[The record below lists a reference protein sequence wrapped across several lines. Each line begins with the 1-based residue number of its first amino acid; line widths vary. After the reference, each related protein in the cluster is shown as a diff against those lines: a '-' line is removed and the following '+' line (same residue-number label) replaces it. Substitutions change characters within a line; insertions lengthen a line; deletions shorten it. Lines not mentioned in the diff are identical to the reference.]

1 MHEVMIKT
9 HLIITDMHNEYHMD
23 WRGSILNAKPKIEDG
38 KPVFI
43 IRSKQGAIE
52 MNTTDAK
59 YLERVAKKM
68 TEPRGRSA
76 VTTDKAVIYL
86 KQIDGTE
93 KLMGVLTHNKV
104 KKFAP
109 MYDSVN
115 YR

>member
-1 MHEVMIKT
+1 
-9 HLIITDMHNEYHMD
+9 MHNEYHMD
-23 WRGSILNAKPKIEDG
+23 WRGSILDAKPKIEDG